1 MPNFLVHRLSHIPA
15 LLSVPHH
22 TSPFPSLF
30 SLYPP
35 LPPKADS
42 FWFRSDTLFRRL
54 FVVPGMPHTLWLC
67 RLVRVVSALLKTN
80 KVSTWMFG
88 AHASFSGRTC
98 RIHPAG
104 GQSWVCL
111 DFMYIFFFMALRSNG
126 GQDLLNQ
133 EATRSH
139 SDTPHS
145 VGPLFTSDQPDADTS
160 DNTPYSQQICMPPRG
175 VRTHNLSR
183 RTAADRGCW
192 DRNFMYIRK

>member
-1 MPNFLVHRLSHIPA
+1 MQTVQLVILPEIVTNFTYVKILLSLWKPHTLRALSLMPNFLVHRLSHIPA
-15 LLSVPHH
+15 LRSVPHH

-88 AHASFSGRTC
+88 AHASFSGWTC
-98 RIHPAG
+98 RINPAG
-104 GQSWVCL
+104 GKAGYVMISYTYL
-111 DFMYIFFFMALRSNG
+111 FLTALRPNG
-126 GQDLLNQ
+126 GPGLLNQ

-139 SDTPHS
+139 TTTRHS
-145 VGPLFTSDQPDADTS
+145 
-160 DNTPYSQQICMPPRG
+160 R
-175 VRTHNLSR
+175 
-183 RTAADRGCW
+183 
-192 DRNFMYIRK
+192 